1 MSATMSSTVEA
12 FSRADRSGI
21 GICLSGGG
29 FRASLFHLGAVRRL
43 HELGVLQKARWISSV
58 SGGSILTGHLY
69 NVKSRVAAVGS
80 LISTTGRRMF
90 LIRFA
95 PLRRAIY
102 GPGL

>member
-43 HELGVLQKARWISSV
+43 HEWGFFRRRAGLAR
-58 SGGSILTGHLY
+58 Y
-69 NVKSRVAAVGS
+69 RVAA
-80 LISTTGRRMF
+80 F
-90 LIRFA
+90 L
-95 PLRRAIY
+95 RAT
-102 GPGL
+102 